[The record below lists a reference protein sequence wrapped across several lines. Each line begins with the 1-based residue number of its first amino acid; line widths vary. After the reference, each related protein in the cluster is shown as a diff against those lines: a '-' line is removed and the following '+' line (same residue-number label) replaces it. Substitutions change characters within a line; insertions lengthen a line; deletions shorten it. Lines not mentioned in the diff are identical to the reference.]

1 MRFTAEIAS
10 SWNAKFHP
18 GVHEGV
24 DGRTDV
30 RTTFSELKFL
40 GCIDNQI
47 FLPMVL
53 RFAHARA
60 PLKTNRFHVD
70 SGVGAGFFRAKESK
84 KRQKRDK
91 GGLHAH
97 NYTEFSRVVGYR
109 SYRLWFIRPVSNVA
123 LLPCRTQMNLTRS
136 RTAIARQWFQT
147 SNLIQS
153 HQIQNIE
160 NVTVR
165 HRWVKT
171 LKIYISYFMNWVRH
185 GNSGTFETEPCHCR
199 VARQTLSNL
208 ITVSNLIQVAELN
221 GFKRR
226 ATAVPNSI
234 NWVRHGSGTTFWNR
248 S

>member
-1 MRFTAEIAS
+1 MRIITPYVWLRVF
-10 SWNAKFHP
+10 K
-18 GVHEGV
+18 
-24 DGRTDV
+24 GR
-30 RTTFSELKFL
+30 
-40 GCIDNQI
+40 
-47 FLPMVL
+47 
-53 RFAHARA
+53 
-60 PLKTNRFHVD
+60 
-70 SGVGAGFFRAKESK
+70 
-84 KRQKRDK
+84 
-91 GGLHAH
+91 
-97 NYTEFSRVVGYR
+97 R
-109 SYRLWFIRPVSNVA
+109 SYRLRFIRPVSNVA

-160 NVTVR
+160 NVAVR
-165 HRWVKT
+165 HRRVKT

-234 NWVRHGSGTTFWNR
+234 NWVRHGSGTTFDTGLSGMKR
-248 S
+248 RKRKKYIFSRY